1 MKQFRWG
8 IVGPGK
14 IACKFARAVNNL
26 PETTLAA
33 VASRDEERG
42 RAFAEEYG
50 IPQVYSSYE
59 AMAAADTVD
68 AVYIAT
74 PHPFHLPCALLYLK
88 AGKHVLCEKPLCVNA
103 AEAKALKACAE
114 ENGVFLMEAM
124 WTRFLP
130 AVQEAK
136 RLAEEGLIGEIKGM
150 RADFCY
156 RLTPEQEPKIFRND
170 MAGGSLLDVGVYC
183 LHFADLFLGAPK
195 RTEAVSQLEYG
206 VDSHTVLT
214 LQYENGAIASLSSAT
229 TLRKPADGYL
239 FGTKGYLYFPQ
250 FYGAKGFTLCTKTEE
265 KHYSFPPIGEGFEEE
280 ILEVCRCI
288 EAGRNESDI
297 LPLSKTIEILE
308 QMDEIRAQ
316 VGLRYPFDNK
326 DSN

>member
-1 MKQFRWG
+1 MIRYGVIGTSWITEAFIRG
-8 IVGPGK
+8 ALLTNEMEL
-14 IACKFARAVNNL
+14 IAVCSRSLEKGAEFGAKFGVSTVFST
-26 PETTLAA
+26 P
-33 VASRDEERG
+33 
-42 RAFAEEYG
+42 
-50 IPQVYSSYE
+50 E
-59 AMAAADTVD
+59 AMADSGLVD

-136 RLAEEGLIGEIKGM
+136 RLAEDGLIGEIKGM

-250 FYGAKGFTLCTKTEE
+250 FYGAREFTLCTKTEE
-265 KHYSFPPIGEGFEEE
+265 KHYSFPPVGEGFEEE

-297 LPLSKTIEILE
+297 LPLSKTVEILE
-308 QMDEIRAQ
+308 QMDGIRAQ